1 MGSDN
6 TQSTSNHTHHH
17 HHSHNHSHSSSSSGK
32 SSRSGKS
39 KHRHHGDSSEAFKRH
54 GLSSIKRRKIIG
66 RVLFVALSAV
76 AICIVLACVWLYT
89 H

>member
-1 MGSDN
+1 MGSEE
-6 TQSTSNHTHHH
+6 TQSTSSHTHHH
-17 HHSHNHSHSSSSSGK
+17 HHSHHHSHSSSSSGK
-32 SSRSGKS
+32 SSRNGKR
-39 KHRHHGDSSEAFKRH
+39 KHHHHGDSSEVFKRH